1 MRKKVFILVLSV
13 ILGLIMIPFLV
24 HAQFYKWID
33 DKGDIRFTDEYSNIP
48 EKYLPVAETQW
59 FPKESSLPSIEEKPT
74 PALAPK
80 SSEPLVQETPRLFS
94 GVINKVDYGART
106 IVVTGEVKDMAF
118 LVSEGTRIET
128 DFGKNVPF
136 AELKTAM
143 SVTIEYMENGDDIHP
158 LSIRVSTMPGGFG
171 KKQKEKQE
179 ERRKA
184 RKK

>member
-1 MRKKVFILVLSV
+1 
-13 ILGLIMIPFLV
+13 MI
-24 HAQFYKWID
+24 
-33 DKGDIRFTDEYSNIP
+33 S
-48 EKYLPVAETQW
+48 
-59 FPKESSLPSIEEKPT
+59 
-74 PALAPK
+74 
-80 SSEPLVQETPRLFS
+80 
-94 GVINKVDYGART
+94 KVDDGART

-143 SVTIEYMENGDDIHP
+143 SVTIEYMENDDDIHP